1 MYAVVVAN
9 PGGTESMQWQ
19 EEPDPQ
25 VGPGEVLIEV
35 AATAVNRADVLQRMG
50 FYPPPPGASDILG
63 LECSGIVTAV
73 GPDVDE
79 SRIGDSVC
87 ALLTGGGYAQRVV
100 APVGQVMTL
109 PAGIDV
115 IKAAG
120 IPEVACTAWSNLA
133 DVAGMAAGDFVLLH
147 GGAGGI
153 GTFSIQ
159 LARAFGATVGVT
171 AGSAEK
177 LAICRDLGAEVLIN
191 YNEGDFVEDVKYVTS
206 GRGADIILDNMGAK
220 YLQRNVDALAVDG
233 RLVVIG
239 MQGGIKAEL
248 NLATLLSK
256 RAAIHATSLR
266 SRAVEQK
273 AQICANV
280 VDRVWPLIEDGRIK
294 PIVDS
299 VLPISEVAAAH
310 QRMEDSHHVGK
321 IILTVP

>member
-1 MYAVVVAN
+1 MYAVVVTN
-9 PGGTESMQWQ
+9 PGGPESMQWQ
-19 EEPDPQ
+19 EVPDPQ

-35 AATAVNRADVLQRMG
+35 SATAVNRADVLQRMG

-120 IPEVACTAWSNLA
+120 IPEVA
-133 DVAGMAAGDFVLLH
+133 
-147 GGAGGI
+147 
-153 GTFSIQ
+153 
-159 LARAFGATVGVT
+159 
-171 AGSAEK
+171 
-177 LAICRDLGAEVLIN
+177 
-191 YNEGDFVEDVKYVTS
+191 
-206 GRGADIILDNMGAK
+206 
-220 YLQRNVDALAVDG
+220 
-233 RLVVIG
+233 
-239 MQGGIKAEL
+239 
-248 NLATLLSK
+248 
-256 RAAIHATSLR
+256 
-266 SRAVEQK
+266 
-273 AQICANV
+273 
-280 VDRVWPLIEDGRIK
+280 
-294 PIVDS
+294 
-299 VLPISEVAAAH
+299 AAH

>member
-1 MYAVVVAN
+1 
-9 PGGTESMQWQ
+9 MQWQ
-19 EEPDPQ
+19 EVPDPEP
-25 VGPGEVLIEV
+25 GPGEVLIEV
-35 AATAVNRADVLQRMG
+35 SATAVNRADVLQRMG

-63 LECSGIVTAV
+63 LECSGIITAV
-73 GPDVDE
+73 GPDVDD
-79 SRIGDSVC
+79 SRIGTAVC

-100 APVGQVMTL
+100 VPVGQVMTL
-109 PAGIDV
+109 PESIDV
-115 IKAAG
+115 IKAAS
-120 IPEVACTAWSNLA
+120 IPEVACTSWSNLV

-159 LARAFGATVGVT
+159 LARAIGATVGVT

-177 LAICRDLGAEVLIN
+177 LAICHDLGAEVLIN
-191 YNEGDFVEDVKYVTS
+191 YNNEDFVEVVKYVTS
-206 GRGADIILDNMGAK
+206 GRGADVILDNMGAK

-256 RAAIHATSLR
+256 RGEIHATSLR
-266 SRAVEQK
+266 SRTVEQK
-273 AQICANV
+273 SEICADV
-280 VDRVWPLIEDGRIK
+280 VDHVWPMIEIGRIR

-299 VLPISEVAAAH
+299 IMPISDVAAAH
-310 QRMEDSHHVGK
+310 QRMEDSNHVGK
-321 IILTVP
+321 IILTVD